1 MKKTMV
7 VFGAAA
13 ILSLLAATMIW
24 GKEDHPR
31 KGQFVS
37 ENETVIREF
46 LKAWSRLDPKE
57 LASYFTDDGIY
68 HNMPL
73 QPVQGREKIQTFIG
87 GFMSSWTK
95 TDWEVINIVA
105 AGDLVIA
112 ERVDRTKAGDKSVDL
127 PCVGVFELENGKIK
141 VFRDYFDLGTYI
153 KAMS

>member
-73 QPVQGREKIQTFIG
+73 QPVQGREKIQRFIG
-87 GFMSSWTK
+87 GFISSWTK
-95 TDWEVINIVA
+95 TDWEVVNIVA

-141 VFRDYFDLGTYI
+141 VFRDYFDLGTYM